1 MRESN
6 KGSERWKR
14 ARGQGREGGEYMV
27 IKWKSQPT
35 MYCWGNEAIIF
46 FSLKSEIQS
55 KELGLEILL
64 A

>member
-1 MRESN
+1 METRE
-6 KGSERWKR
+6 R
-14 ARGQGREGGEYMV
+14 AGHGREEGENMV

-35 MYCWGNEAIIF
+35 MYCWGNEPIIF

-55 KELGLEILL
+55 KELGRDILL